1 MKKNNETLDL
11 KTKSL
16 FILSFLIVFSLL
28 FFIAFATFN
37 LGKNENYEY
46 KEKIVENEIIKVVS
60 EESQIITV
68 AEEATRAVVSIVATA
83 EVPRIQSPSFDP
95 FFGLPGPFRD
105 YFEYE
110 EPRLEDYEH
119 ETERI
124 QVGAGT
130 GFIVSKDGYIITNRH
145 VVEDLEARYTVFLNI
160 SENQEKGVEAEV
172 LALDPSHDL
181 AVLKIDK
188 TDLPYLE
195 FGDSDN
201 LKLGQT
207 AITIGYALGEFD
219 NTISKGIISGLSRS
233 IYASSGYGRR
243 GQRLYNLIQTDAA
256 INFGNS
262 GGPMLNIEGKVI
274 GVNVAMARA
283 ENIGFAVASN
293 EAKRAFT
300 EVKETGE
307 IAEQKIAYLGIRYLN
322 INENIAVSN
331 NLNYDYGALIIRG
344 ERVEDLAVVPGS
356 PADKA
361 GLLENDIILEFDG
374 IKITERQPLYEI
386 IRRYEPFDEVDL
398 KVSQKGEEKIITV
411 ILGENW

>member
-11 KTKSL
+11 KTKSF
-16 FILSFLIVFSLL
+16 FILAFLIVFSLL

-37 LGKNENYEY
+37 LGKNEKYEY

-60 EESQIITV
+60 EESQIISV
-68 AEEATRAVVSIVATA
+68 AEEATKAVVSIVATA
-83 EVPRIQSPSFDP
+83 EVPKMQSPSFDP
-95 FFGLPGPFRD
+95 FFGFPSPFRHF
-105 YFEYE
+105 FEYE
-110 EPRLEDYEH
+110 EPRIEDYERN
-119 ETERI
+119 TERV

-130 GFIVSKDGYIITNRH
+130 GFIVSADGYIITNRH

-160 SENQEKGVEAEV
+160 SENQEKEVEAEV

-219 NTISKGIISGLSRS
+219 NTVSKGIISGLSRS

-331 NLNYDYGALIIRG
+331 NLEYDYGALIIRG

-411 ILGENW
+411 ILGEN